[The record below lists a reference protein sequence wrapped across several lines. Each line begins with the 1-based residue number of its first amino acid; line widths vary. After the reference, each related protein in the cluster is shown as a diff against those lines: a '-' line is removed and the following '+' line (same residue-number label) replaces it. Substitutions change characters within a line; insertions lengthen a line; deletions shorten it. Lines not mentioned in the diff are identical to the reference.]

1 MKTIRNIWQ
10 RSLVALLLFH
20 LALPIFSQVP
30 YGYAPANAATDDLS
44 ALGGNKNQFV
54 QGLTKFDPAQDPVLQ
69 RLKGKEVKGVRC
81 YVRADYKQAR
91 QKRSGVLASSG
102 KPDNIVRQ
110 TYANGVV
117 RTKKVMVK

>member
-1 MKTIRNIWQ
+1 MKTIRNFWQ

-20 LALPIFSQVP
+20 LALPIFPQVP
-30 YGYAPANAATDDLS
+30 YGYAPANAVADDLS

-110 TYANGVV
+110 TYADLSEGWNDV
-117 RTKKVMVK
+117 